1 MPIPA
6 VCSCGT
12 KYKVN
17 DSLAGKAAKCKK
29 CGSVFKIPVPQAEDL
44 DDILSISQ
52 ADAILPGQA
61 PLNKK
66 RAVRPKE
73 PDAKK
78 RCPADEAHEAAKS
91 NEMESTDK
99 GYVSIY
105 DVPSHEQRLAR
116 HAEENPRRRG
126 PNHIARDIFFI
137 IIGLVILCCSPYVYA
152 FYAAGGGTGRTLIII
167 AIGYWIGG
175 KIGAT
180 LVFVLLGLGAL
191 VAGILSLTGII
202 EFETEDD

>member
-66 RAVRPKE
+66 RAVRPGDPK
-73 PDAKK
+73 AKK
-78 RCPADEAHEAAKS
+78 RG
-91 NEMESTDK
+91 MEQDASPSESVNQ
-99 GYVSIY
+99 GYVSPF
-105 DVPSHEQRLAR
+105 DGPGLEERLASR
-116 HAEENPRRRG
+116 QGGTSRAEGTSNK
-126 PNHIARDIFFI
+126 IRDIFFI
-137 IIGLVILCCSPYVYA
+137 LIGLVILWCSQYVYA
-152 FYAAGGGTGRTLIII
+152 YYASWEEGGGGVRRTHIII

-180 LVFVLLGLGAL
+180 IAFALLGLGAL
-191 VAGILSLTGII
+191 LAGILSLTGVIQFDS
-202 EFETEDD
+202 EGD